1 MTGLVNFMNTTAG
14 RALRVVLGLVLIYVG
29 MVMLG
34 GTAGWIV
41 AIIGVVPIAMGLYG
55 HCLIGYILPKAKH
68 A

>member
-1 MTGLVNFMNTTAG
+1 MTGLVNFMNTAAG

-29 MVMLG
+29 IAVLG

-41 AIIGVVPIAMGLYG
+41 AIIGLVPIAMGLYG
-55 HCLIGYILPKAKH
+55 HCLMEYILPKAKH